1 MSTISAS
8 GEPNWYI
15 KQESDRIFG
24 DTNGVYTVE
33 PPTTKTVGDGVA
45 LNAGNGIQFQ
55 GTGQLVAGPG
65 LTVTAW
71 GNEQYIQAQVD
82 IVKMDKRIEA
92 LEAMVNQLIVA
103 KYLDKEAA
111 NEPKYDPV
119 RLQDDFYFGTA
130 EGKLI
135 PRNVATQMTDE
146 QQATEAYERAMKVV
160 K

>member
-8 GEPNWYI
+8 GEPHWYI

-24 DTNGVYTVE
+24 SGDGDKSVYTF
-33 PPTTKTVGDGVA
+33 
-45 LNAGNGIQFQ
+45 N
-55 GTGQLVAGPG
+55 G
-65 LTVTAW
+65 LTDDVSPPLTATITVDGKFEGDLVTLSGMGAGFTTPW
-71 GNEQYIQAQVD
+71 DYGYESDFSAF
-82 IVKMDKRIEA
+82 MKRIEA